1 MECGEIPPGARSR
14 TYGGHVTRVRA
25 CVHVRAYGETG
36 KWECGLL
43 RGADIQEEGHLG
55 LWESDLLE
63 PPLERVGVMR
73 KDELW
78 PNNPS

>member
-14 TYGGHVTRVRA
+14 TYGGHVTRVHASVR
-25 CVHVRAYGETG
+25 VRAYGETG

-43 RGADIQEEGHLG
+43 RGADIQEGGHLG

-63 PPLERVGVMR
+63 TTTGTCGS
-73 KDELW
+73 DEEGRAAA
-78 PNNPS
+78 